1 MLAPAFRIGL
11 VGALLGTALPGVAV
25 AQAPPPAKEG
35 AFSPPAPTTTPPE
48 LVTFVEADYPEQARA
63 DGREGSVVLE
73 LTVDAEGKVT
83 EARVKESA
91 GYGFDEAAVAAA
103 LKFVFRPAQRGER
116 AVAARLLYRYQF
128 HLEAKEV
135 EKAVPVAALTG
146 RIVASGTDHALAGAT
161 VRLFRGNEKVG
172 EAVTEADGKFSF
184 PDIAPGVYRVVVDAN
199 GFESYETN
207 EELSASE
214 WTDVS
219 YGLVAPEEGSEEVV
233 VRGTRPSR
241 EVTRRTLTRREL
253 SRIPGTSGDALRAI
267 QNLPGVA
274 RPPALSGLLV
284 VRGNADQATPVFV
297 DGMWISNVYHFGGL
311 SSVIPTEMLDEINF
325 YPGNF
330 SVKYGRALAGVVEA
344 HLRETRDD
352 GRYHGLA
359 QVDLIDAR
367 AMLEGP
373 VPLLDGW
380 NFIGGIRRSHVDAWL
395 IPILEGNEDTQ
406 IQGAPVYYDYQFIVD
421 NRPTKKSYL
430 RIGTLGFD
438 DRIRVVTEASARG
451 GQLNAV
457 SASWGIGSIYH
468 VELSDETRAD
478 FTLTGAKQHVHFSE
492 STVEFDLM
500 AYALLA
506 RSEIAQDLG
515 KRATLRFG
523 YDLLFGPYTASGRL
537 PQVPAAGAP
546 DVGPALTLPAQ
557 TFSDDQWF
565 WLPAVY
571 AEMDMRPSART
582 QVVTGVRLDYG
593 EWTERL
599 DVSPRITARYA
610 IRPTFPKTTLKGGT
624 GLFHQGPDLFDIL
637 LSDDQ
642 TELRSQRA
650 WQNSLGAEQELTR
663 NVTASVEGFFNL
675 LDDLVSRS
683 PDENGVVRYNNFGTG
698 RIFGVETM
706 LRYDADER
714 FFGWLSYTLS
724 RSERTWA
731 PGQPSELFYLDQTH
745 ILTLLGSY
753 DLGRGWE
760 FGARFRYVTGNLY
773 TPCFGSLYSS
783 TSTSYLCVSGP
794 TNSERL
800 PPFHQLD
807 IRIDKR
813 WKFPGWTLGAYLDL
827 INAYNR
833 VNPDFLGYNYDYS
846 QSRPETA
853 SLPIVPSVGLRA
865 EF

>member
-1 MLAPAFRIGL
+1 M
-11 VGALLGTALPGVAV
+11 GALFGFAALGVVPGRAL
-25 AQAPPPAKEG
+25 AQAPPPAEEG
-35 AFSPPAPTTTPPE
+35 AVSPPAPLTTPPE
-48 LVTFVEADYPEQARA
+48 LVKFVEATYPEQARA
-63 DGREGSVVLE
+63 QGLDAVVILE

-83 EARVKESA
+83 DAKVKSPA
-91 GYGFDEAAVAAA
+91 GHGFDEAAVAAA
-103 LKFVFRPAQRGER
+103 LKFEFRPARRGER
-116 AVAARLLYRYQF
+116 AVPSRLLYRYQF

-135 EKAVPVAALTG
+135 EKTVTVAALTG
-146 RIVASGTDHALAGAT
+146 TIVVSGSDHPLTGAT
-161 VRLFRGNEKVG
+161 VRIFRGSEKVG
-172 EAVTEADGKFSF
+172 EQVTGADGKFSF
-184 PDIAPGVYRVVVDAN
+184 PDLPPGAYRVEVEAT
-199 GFESYETN
+199 GYEAYQAN

-219 YGLVAPEEGSEEVV
+219 YGLVMPGDGEEVV

-241 EVTRRTLTRREL
+241 EVTRRTLTRREM

-284 VRGNADQATPVFV
+284 VRGNADQSTPVLV

-359 QVDLIDAR
+359 QIDLIDAR

-373 VPLLDGW
+373 VPFLDGW

-395 IPILEGNEDTQ
+395 IPLAEESEDTQ

-438 DRIRVVTEASARG
+438 DRVRVTSEASARG
-451 GQLNAV
+451 GQLDAV
-457 SASWGIGSIYH
+457 SASWGIGSIYQ
-468 VELSDETRAD
+468 VELSDETRAE

-492 STVEFDLM
+492 STIEFDLL
-500 AYALLA
+500 AYALLG

-523 YDLLFGPYTASGRL
+523 YDVLFGPYTASGRL

-546 DVGPALTLPAQ
+546 DVGPALTLPTQ
-557 TFSDDQWF
+557 TFSEDEWF
-565 WLPAVY
+565 WLPALY

-593 EWTERL
+593 EWTQRL
-599 DVSPRITARYA
+599 DVSPRINARYA
-610 IRPTFPKTTLKGGT
+610 IRPKFPKTVIKGGT

-637 LSDDQ
+637 LSDEQ

-650 WQNSLGAEQELTR
+650 WQNALGAEQELTP
-663 NVTASVEGFFNL
+663 NLTASVEGFFNL

-683 PDENGVVRYNNFGTG
+683 PDQTGVVRYNNYGTG

-706 LRYDADER
+706 LRWEKDPR

-731 PGQPSELFYLDQTH
+731 PGEPSELFYLDQTH
-745 ILTLLGSY
+745 ILTMLGSY
-753 DLGRGWE
+753 DFGRGWE
-760 FGARFRYVTGNLY
+760 VGARYRYVTGNLY
-773 TPCFGSLYSS
+773 TPCLGSLYSS
-783 TSTSYLCVSGP
+783 TSTSYLCISGP

-800 PPFHQLD
+800 PAFHQLD

-813 WKFPGWTLGAYLDL
+813 WKFQDWTLGAYLDV

-833 VNPDFLGYNYDYS
+833 VNPDFIGYNYDYS
-846 QSRPETA
+846 QNRPETA

>member
-1 MLAPAFRIGL
+1 
-11 VGALLGTALPGVAV
+11 V
-25 AQAPPPAKEG
+25 
-35 AFSPPAPTTTPPE
+35 
-48 LVTFVEADYPEQARA
+48 
-63 DGREGSVVLE
+63 
-73 LTVDAEGKVT
+73 
-83 EARVKESA
+83 
-91 GYGFDEAAVAAA
+91 A
-103 LKFVFRPAQRGER
+103 LKFEFRPARRGER
-116 AVAARLLYRYQF
+116 AVPSRLLYRYQF

-135 EKAVPVAALTG
+135 EKTVTVAALTG
-146 RIVASGTDHALAGAT
+146 TIVVSGSDHPLTGAT
-161 VRLFRGNEKVG
+161 VRIFRGSEKVG
-172 EAVTEADGKFSF
+172 EQVTGADGKFSF
-184 PDIAPGVYRVVVDAN
+184 PDLPPGAYRVEVEAT
-199 GFESYETN
+199 GYEAYQAN

-219 YGLVAPEEGSEEVV
+219 YGLVMPGDGEEVV

-241 EVTRRTLTRREL
+241 EVTRRTLTRREM

-284 VRGNADQATPVFV
+284 VRGNADQSTPVLV

-359 QVDLIDAR
+359 QIDLIDAR

-373 VPLLDGW
+373 VPFLDGW

-395 IPILEGNEDTQ
+395 IPLAEESEDTQ

-438 DRIRVVTEASARG
+438 DRVRVTSEASARG
-451 GQLNAV
+451 GQLDAV
-457 SASWGIGSIYH
+457 SASWGIGSIYQ
-468 VELSDETRAD
+468 VELSDETRAE

-492 STVEFDLM
+492 STIEFDLL
-500 AYALLA
+500 AYALLG

-523 YDLLFGPYTASGRL
+523 YDVLFGPYTASGRL

-546 DVGPALTLPAQ
+546 DVGPALTLPTQ
-557 TFSDDQWF
+557 TFSEDEWF
-565 WLPAVY
+565 WLPALY

-593 EWTERL
+593 EWTQRL
-599 DVSPRITARYA
+599 DVSPRINARYA
-610 IRPTFPKTTLKGGT
+610 IRPKFPKTVIKGGT

-637 LSDDQ
+637 LSDEQ

-650 WQNSLGAEQELTR
+650 WQNALGAEQELTP
-663 NVTASVEGFFNL
+663 NLTASVEGFFNL

-683 PDENGVVRYNNFGTG
+683 PDQTGVVRYNNYGTG

-706 LRYDADER
+706 LRWEKDPR

-731 PGQPSELFYLDQTH
+731 PGEPSELFYLDQTH
-745 ILTLLGSY
+745 ILTMLGSY
-753 DLGRGWE
+753 DFGRGWE
-760 FGARFRYVTGNLY
+760 VGARYRYVTGNLY
-773 TPCFGSLYSS
+773 TPCLGSLYSS
-783 TSTSYLCVSGP
+783 TSTSYLCISGP

-800 PPFHQLD
+800 PAFHQLD

-813 WKFPGWTLGAYLDL
+813 WKFQDWTLGAYLDV

-833 VNPDFLGYNYDYS
+833 VNPDFIGYNYDYS
-846 QSRPETA
+846 QNRPETA